1 MLKTL
6 GLQSLFYVLAPS
18 VLGTSFAIM
27 VGMVYAFL
35 PFAISPIYNSLDNQD
50 RTLAEASL
58 DLGARVFTAFSL
70 VLVQSAT
77 SLVIVKYMGDGKIN
91 LITSIIESYFFKGS
105 DFGMGNQ
112 KLAAKKASAE
122 NKITKLEAMLL
133 KAKEGK
139 KKSYQSAIN
148 KLEKKIYQF
157 DKRIEIIKEQKEDD
171 QLKIAALKQ
180 VLETKKHALQ
190 EHDSKEA
197 QIQIKKIQIEINILI
212 EGREKSQL
220 RMTLEKLSHTKAN
233 IENKL
238 RSTYEEITKLK
249 PLIYKEVSLTENI
262 NNQINN
268 LELNNNLSGSQ
279 INELENLKNTQ
290 KQHLEFKTN
299 KLHVLATKVSDKLE
313 EIKQLVINKQNKLFN
328 TGNENP
334 KPKT

>member
-1 MLKTL
+1 MVEEIT
-6 GLQSLFYVLAPS
+6 V
-18 VLGTSFAIM
+18 GTDDKK
-27 VGMVYAFL
+27 
-35 PFAISPIYNSLDNQD
+35 ISAL
-50 RTLAEASL
+50 
-58 DLGARVFTAFSL
+58 
-70 VLVQSAT
+70 
-77 SLVIVKYMGDGKIN
+77 IVKNKNSDKNVSHFYNKGFNILSFDAFAHGK
-91 LITSIIESYFFKGS
+91 TYGKKS
-105 DFGMGNQ
+105 DFGYTNSKVLNDVILYIKNNYSPSQLGVYGVNQ